1 MGRKGLSYLLTL
13 GKEGIPAASAGAV
26 LNANYLMKQLMDH
39 YDMSYNTRCMHEF
52 VMTLQGLAHDT
63 GVTAMDVAKRL
74 LDFGIHPPTM
84 YFPLIVHEALMVEP
98 TETESPETLDQAA
111 QVFLDILAEAKADPE
126 SLHQAPRCCPVGRPD
141 EVTAARSPILRYS
154 FGE

>member
-1 MGRKGLSYLLTL
+1 MLWRRRQGFWHQASTL
-13 GKEGIPAASAGAV
+13 A
-26 LNANYLMKQLMDH
+26 
-39 YDMSYNTRCMHEF
+39 
-52 VMTLQGLAHDT
+52 
-63 GVTAMDVAKRL
+63 
-74 LDFGIHPPTM
+74 
-84 YFPLIVHEALMVEP
+84 
-98 TETESPETLDQAA
+98 ETLDQAA

>member
-1 MGRKGLSYLLTL
+1 M
-13 GKEGIPAASAGAV
+13 
-26 LNANYLMKQLMDH
+26 
-39 YDMSYNTRCMHEF
+39 
-52 VMTLQGLAHDT
+52 
-63 GVTAMDVAKRL
+63 
-74 LDFGIHPPTM
+74 
-84 YFPLIVHEALMVEP
+84 
-98 TETESPETLDQAA
+98 SPETLDQAA